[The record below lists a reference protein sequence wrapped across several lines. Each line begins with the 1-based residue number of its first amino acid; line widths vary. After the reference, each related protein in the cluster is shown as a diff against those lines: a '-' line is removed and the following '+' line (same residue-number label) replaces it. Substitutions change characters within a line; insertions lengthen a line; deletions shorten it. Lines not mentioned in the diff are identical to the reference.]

1 MKRVHGWLL
10 CAAALAVQCRR
21 ESESAPE
28 APAEHAAASVV
39 ADEHGDNV
47 VELDRE
53 TVQRLGIEVRALAS
67 SSGAPVVLAYG
78 RLTADPA
85 RDWDLRAPI
94 AGTLRAGTTDW
105 PSLGAALADGAKVGS
120 IDPRLS
126 AAERVDLSTKTA
138 TARGEQESAKV
149 ALANAQLALERART
163 LNAQGKNVSDRAL
176 QDAQAAVDAERARL
190 AAAQEQE
197 RLATAVLGGSSEAF
211 AGVPLE
217 LAHGGEVVEVG
228 AHPGEA
234 VEPGALLLRVARF
247 DELLAEIELPIG
259 AAVDVKSMRVVALSH
274 PDHPIDAELV
284 SRDPRPD
291 AAAPGARVFARVRA
305 GNLELRPGE
314 AVTAYVQAASAAVE
328 GAVVPRA
335 AVVRFAGKAWAYAQ
349 IADGSFARRE
359 LALDAPREDG
369 WFTSAA
375 WTRGASVVVA
385 GAQTLLSS
393 EMLNAQLRS
402 ESEE

>member
-1 MKRVHGWLL
+1 MKRMHGWLL
-10 CAAALAVQCRR
+10 CAAALAVQCRH
-21 ESESAPE
+21 ESEPAPE
-28 APAEHAAASVV
+28 AEHAAASVV

-53 TVQRLGIEVRALAS
+53 TVQRLGIEVRALETS
-67 SSGAPVVLAYG
+67 NSAPVVVAYG
-78 RLTADPA
+78 RLAADPA
-85 RDWDLRAPI
+85 RTWDLRAPI
-94 AGTLRAGTTDW
+94 AGTLRADAANW

-149 ALANAQLALERART
+149 ALANAQLALARART
-163 LNAQGKNVSDRAL
+163 LNEQGKNVSDRAL

-190 AAAQEQE
+190 ATAEAQEK
-197 RLATAVLGGSSEAF
+197 LATAVLGGSSEAF

-217 LAHGGEVVEVG
+217 LAHGGEVVEVA

-259 AAVDVKSMRVVALSH
+259 AAVDVKSMRVVALAH
-274 PDHPIDAELV
+274 PDHPLDAELV
-284 SRDPRPD
+284 ARDPRPD
-291 AAAPGARVFARVRA
+291 AAAPGARVVARVRA
-305 GNLELRPGE
+305 EDLELRPGE
-314 AVTAYVQAASAAVE
+314 AVTAYARAASTAVE
-328 GAVVPRA
+328 GTVVPRS

-375 WTRGASVVVA
+375 WARGASVVVA

-402 ESEE
+402 ESDE